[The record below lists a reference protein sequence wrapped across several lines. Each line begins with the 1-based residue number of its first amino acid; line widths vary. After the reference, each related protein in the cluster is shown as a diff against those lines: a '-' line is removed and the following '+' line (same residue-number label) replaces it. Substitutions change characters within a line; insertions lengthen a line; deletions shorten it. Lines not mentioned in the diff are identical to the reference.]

1 MNKFYLFL
9 TILFFTFSILKAE
22 TVNKIIID
30 GNKRVSIE
38 TIKLYGEIEINKDYK
53 EKDLNLILKNL
64 YETNFFEDVKIS
76 LKNNTL
82 NINLKEYP
90 IINQLIITGEKSKKY
105 KDLIKKGINTKE
117 KGSLIKSRLAK
128 DIELIE
134 SLYSSLGYNM
144 AKAEAK
150 LRKIDEA
157 NFDLLIEIDRGEQT
171 RISKISFIGNN
182 SIRSMRL
189 RDVIASE
196 EDKFWKVI
204 SKNTILSENLI
215 NLDIRLLNNYYK
227 SIGFYDVKINSNLA
241 ELNKIGEANLV
252 YSIEEGKRYR
262 INKIST
268 NVDPTYDNNLFF
280 PLKDTYE
287 KYIGEYYSP
296 FKIKKILE
304 ELDELIDNNNLQFV
318 EHNVQ
323 EVIDGSSI
331 NIIFNVFEGDKTL
344 VERINIIGNRITN
357 EDVIRGEL
365 IVDEGDPFTK
375 LNLEKSIAE
384 IKARNIFRKVNYN
397 IKDGSEKNLKILDI
411 IVEEQPTGEISAGAG
426 VGTSGGTFSIG
437 ISENNWLG
445 EGKKLAFDIQVDEE
459 SLAGKLNFTNPNYD
473 FLGNSIN
480 YSISSVGNDKPDQG
494 YENTVVSAFIG
505 TAFEQY
511 RDVSVSLGLGANY
524 DDLRTLDS
532 ASDNLKKQSGT
543 FSDFTASYGF
553 SYDKRNRAFMPT
565 SGSIISFNQSL
576 PIYADRSSISN
587 TFTSSTY
594 KSFNENIVGAGKLY
608 LSAINGLS
616 SEDVRLSKRKSLS
629 TRRLR
634 GFEKNKI
641 GPVDGSDHIGGNY
654 AAALNLETNLPNLL
668 PENYNTDVSLFLD
681 LGSVWGVDY
690 DSSLDESTDLRS
702 STGIAANWMSP
713 IGPLSF
719 VLSQNISKAE
729 TDKTQGFSFQLGT
742 TF

>member
-9 TILFFTFSILKAE
+9 AILFFSFSILKAE

-287 KYIGEYYSP
+287 KYIGEYYS
-296 FKIKKILE
+296 
-304 ELDELIDNNNLQFV
+304 
-318 EHNVQ
+318 H
-323 EVIDGSSI
+323 
-331 NIIFNVFEGDKTL
+331 
-344 VERINIIGNRITN
+344 
-357 EDVIRGEL
+357 
-365 IVDEGDPFTK
+365 
-375 LNLEKSIAE
+375 
-384 IKARNIFRKVNYN
+384 
-397 IKDGSEKNLKILDI
+397 
-411 IVEEQPTGEISAGAG
+411 
-426 VGTSGGTFSIG
+426 
-437 ISENNWLG
+437 
-445 EGKKLAFDIQVDEE
+445 
-459 SLAGKLNFTNPNYD
+459 
-473 FLGNSIN
+473 
-480 YSISSVGNDKPDQG
+480 
-494 YENTVVSAFIG
+494 
-505 TAFEQY
+505 
-511 RDVSVSLGLGANY
+511 
-524 DDLRTLDS
+524 
-532 ASDNLKKQSGT
+532 
-543 FSDFTASYGF
+543 
-553 SYDKRNRAFMPT
+553 
-565 SGSIISFNQSL
+565 
-576 PIYADRSSISN
+576 
-587 TFTSSTY
+587 
-594 KSFNENIVGAGKLY
+594 
-608 LSAINGLS
+608 
-616 SEDVRLSKRKSLS
+616 
-629 TRRLR
+629 
-634 GFEKNKI
+634 
-641 GPVDGSDHIGGNY
+641 
-654 AAALNLETNLPNLL
+654 
-668 PENYNTDVSLFLD
+668 
-681 LGSVWGVDY
+681 
-690 DSSLDESTDLRS
+690 
-702 STGIAANWMSP
+702 
-713 IGPLSF
+713 
-719 VLSQNISKAE
+719 
-729 TDKTQGFSFQLGT
+729 
-742 TF
+742 